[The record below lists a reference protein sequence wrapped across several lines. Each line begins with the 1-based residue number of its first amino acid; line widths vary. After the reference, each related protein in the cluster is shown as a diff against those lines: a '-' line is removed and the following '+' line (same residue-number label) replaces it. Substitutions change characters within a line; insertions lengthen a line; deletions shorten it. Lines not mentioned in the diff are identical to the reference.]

1 MPQEETRMTS
11 IRNAIAALACLAAS
25 PVLALESVPVLDQ
38 STADT
43 VVRGCLEHA
52 GRAGE
57 EVSVAVFDQ
66 AGNIVAFAR
75 GRGTPASAE
84 LAQWKARSAAIYRNS
99 TRETG
104 SWNAPYIPHLASVEG
119 GVPLLTADGAYVG
132 GVGVSGAPPEFD
144 ADCAEAG
151 ARLAGLQVRR

>member
-1 MPQEETRMTS
+1 MTS